1 MSDKESDIFLGYYD
15 INNFSNNQEKIL
27 FHQKPKSEKYV
38 NISVYDCKTKN
49 IKILDQSFAWSWQL
63 GSRLKWLTDK
73 EIIFNYVDSNKN
85 LICKS
90 LNIDNRSFKNFS
102 FPFFSISKN
111 NKFAV
116 TLNFKKLESCRPGYG
131 YLYSQQNFKDHENF
145 LYIWDIKTNEILKVY
160 NENFFDNNLKKFF
173 KEYYFNHISWS
184 PNNENFVLYAI
195 DKFSRSN
202 KLIFFQNLEK
212 YEILDNIKI
221 ISHHEWINENK
232 FFFKMRNIS
241 F

>member
-145 LYIWDIKTNEILKVY
+145 LYWDIKTNEILKVY
-160 NENFFDNNLKKFF
+160 NENFFDNNLK
-173 KEYYFNHISWS
+173 
-184 PNNENFVLYAI
+184 NFLKNI
-195 DKFSRSN
+195 I
-202 KLIFFQNLEK
+202 LIIFLGLRITK
-212 YEILDNIKI
+212 IL
-221 ISHHEWINENK
+221 
-232 FFFKMRNIS
+232 FYMQ
-241 F
+241 